1 MQMVKSADQMFYDA
15 DIPEVKLLNCN
26 ATSMVGMFLGAKV
39 NKVEGLDTSKAVDIT
54 DLFRN

>member
-1 MQMVKSADQMFYDA
+1 MQMVKSADKMFCEA

-26 ATSMVGMFLGAKV
+26 ATSMVEMFLGAKV

-54 DLFRN
+54 ELFKN